1 MQLLKI
7 LSFISILLSLTQIS
21 LADEM
26 CLECHGEKDFVIER
40 DEKEISLYVDS
51 ERFQDS
57 VHGENGCI
65 SCHEDADVEDGVE
78 PELLISYAIM
88 DKEKRI
94 EKYIKKVVQPI
105 LKLISDEFKSK
116 NDGNNLSEVTQFKYF
131 KDTLDK
137 LFGTDTEN
145 VDQKLKGTFY

>member
-1 MQLLKI
+1 MKCGQQVE
-7 LSFISILLSLTQIS
+7 SSL
-21 LADEM
+21 
-26 CLECHGEKDFVIER
+26 
-40 DEKEISLYVDS
+40 
-51 ERFQDS
+51 
-57 VHGENGCI
+57 
-65 SCHEDADVEDGVE
+65 E

-105 LKLISDEFKSK
+105 LKVISDEFKNK
-116 NDGNNLSEVTQFKYF
+116 NEGNNLSEVTQFKYF
-131 KDTLDK
+131 KETLDK